1 MARTRQNAKKT
12 TSGTAPRVQII
23 RAARATPIRRAS
35 SPLAEEW
42 RNRYCYLC
50 HNGAK
55 YLFECYSCPRV
66 VCDPC
71 LGLAQWLTDKARAED
86 IDFQCPS
93 CHELEEG
100 GAKLQRATFVLLLG
114 KRIPMLDK
122 PVIISG
128 ICERASKSQV
138 CAESTLI
145 LELVCTG
152 VEIQGSLPS
161 LLNTTIEEYHTSDS
175 LLYQKVIFDFGT
187 DRKFSRWS
195 MRIKKLGEKLG
206 AYAFKRKIIFITV
219 HSEVTRG
226 DLFAGKGES
235 GEDVAMEVGE
245 FMKCLFTSPLQNMV
259 YCGVEAIYRAPEYT
273 VAFTAK
279 NFLNA
284 VVKIFIVSYGVKVL
298 IEGHA
303 LENVIHDLL
312 DVSLELRM
320 HTDVMLFHL
329 SGLGLPRAPWLLS
342 PAPLTAAPLLA
353 IYRYSW
359 YHSHRRPWGTSL
371 SMGCLNCGAIRPW
384 ARSKLDP
391 HPPSGYHLKTRVS
404 TCRKC
409 AFEVHTQPLPVEYDV
424 LHGDPTSGWLKYTIC
439 AAVPL

>member
-1 MARTRQNAKKT
+1 M
-12 TSGTAPRVQII
+12 
-23 RAARATPIRRAS
+23 
-35 SPLAEEW
+35 
-42 RNRYCYLC
+42 
-50 HNGAK
+50 
-55 YLFECYSCPRV
+55 
-66 VCDPC
+66 CDPC

-86 IDFQCPS
+86 IDFQCPG

-100 GAKLQRATFVLLLG
+100 GAKRKELHSVLSIHSAQYLGREFPCWISQSSSRGFVKGHLSLKCVLSPPLFLSSSAQEW
-114 KRIPMLDK
+114 KFK
-122 PVIISG
+122 V
-128 ICERASKSQV
+128 Q
-138 CAESTLI
+138 
-145 LELVCTG
+145 
-152 VEIQGSLPS
+152 LPS

-206 AYAFKRKIIFITV
+206 TYAFKRKIIFITV

-245 FMKCLFTSPLQNMV
+245 FMKCLFTSPLQHMV
-259 YCGVEAIYRAPEYT
+259 YRFYAALKQSIAQLQPEYT

-312 DVSLELRM
+312 DISLELRM

-384 ARSKLDP
+384 A
-391 HPPSGYHLKTRVS
+391 
-404 TCRKC
+404 
-409 AFEVHTQPLPVEYDV
+409 
-424 LHGDPTSGWLKYTIC
+424 
-439 AAVPL
+439 

>member
-1 MARTRQNAKKT
+1 MARTRQNTKKT
-12 TSGTAPRVQII
+12 TSGIAPRVQII
-23 RAARATPIRRAS
+23 RTACATPIQRAS
-35 SPLAEEW
+35 VQSTSRASTLSSLTSIPSSWGQSPLAEEW
-42 RNRYCYLC
+42 RNWYCYLC

-66 VCDPC
+66 MCDPC
-71 LGLAQWLTDKARAED
+71 LGLAQWLTDKAHAKD
-86 IDFQCPS
+86 IDFQCPG
-93 CHELEEG
+93 CHKLEEG
-100 GAKLQRATFVLLLG
+100 GAKRKELHPYFPFTCTVLR

-122 PVIISG
+122 PVIILG

-175 LLYQKVIFDFGT
+175 LLYQKIIFDFGT
-187 DRKFSRWS
+187 DRKFSWWS
-195 MRIKKLGEKLG
+195 TRIKKLGEKLG
-206 AYAFKRKIIFITV
+206 TYAFKHKIIFITV
-219 HSEVTRG
+219 HSEVTCS

-259 YCGVEAIYRAPEYT
+259 YGSMLFMLTCGPVVSFEQSFAALKQSIMQLRPEYT

-279 NFLNA
+279 DFLNA

-312 DVSLELRM
+312 DVSLELWM

-329 SGLGLPRAPWLLS
+329 SGLGLPRVLMVPQPSAPMGHISIHGVPEMWCHPSMGTIKAGLSSTKWLS
-342 PAPLTAAPLLA
+342 PKD
-353 IYRYSW
+353 S
-359 YHSHRRPWGTSL
+359 S
-371 SMGCLNCGAIRPW
+371 
-384 ARSKLDP
+384 
-391 HPPSGYHLKTRVS
+391 
-404 TCRKC
+404 
-409 AFEVHTQPLPVEYDV
+409 VH
-424 LHGDPTSGWLKYTIC
+424 
-439 AAVPL
+439 VPQVRL

>member
-12 TSGTAPRVQII
+12 TSRYRCRECKSFALLVP
-23 RAARATPIRRAS
+23 PPS
-35 SPLAEEW
+35 DSPLAEEW
-42 RNRYCYLC
+42 RNR
-50 HNGAK
+50 
-55 YLFECYSCPRV
+55 
-66 VCDPC
+66 
-71 LGLAQWLTDKARAED
+71 WLTDKARAED
-86 IDFQCPS
+86 IDFQCPG

-100 GAKLQRATFVLLLG
+100 GAKRKELHSYFPFTRTVLG

-245 FMKCLFTSPLQNMV
+245 FQFMKCLFTSPLQNMV
-259 YCGVEAIYRAPEYT
+259 YGSTLFMLTCGPVVSFEQSLAALKQSIAQLQPEYT

-284 VVKIFIVSYGVKVL
+284 VLMVPQPSAPMGHISIHGVP
-298 IEGHA
+298 
-303 LENVIHDLL
+303 
-312 DVSLELRM
+312 ELWCHPSM
-320 HTDVMLFHL
+320 GTIKAGP
-329 SGLGLPRAPWLLS
+329 SSTKWLS
-342 PAPLTAAPLLA
+342 PEDSS
-353 IYRYSW
+353 I
-359 YHSHRRPWGTSL
+359 H
-371 SMGCLNCGAIRPW
+371 
-384 ARSKLDP
+384 
-391 HPPSGYHLKTRVS
+391 VS
-404 TCRKC
+404 
-409 AFEVHTQPLPVEYDV
+409 QPLPVEYDV
-424 LHGDPTSGWLKYTIC
+424 LHGDPTSGWLKYTVC